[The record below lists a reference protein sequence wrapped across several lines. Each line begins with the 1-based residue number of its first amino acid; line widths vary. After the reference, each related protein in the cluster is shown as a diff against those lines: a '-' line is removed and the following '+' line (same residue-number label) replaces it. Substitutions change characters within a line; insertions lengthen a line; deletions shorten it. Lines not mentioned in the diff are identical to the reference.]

1 MLMSKND
8 VNVVCCGS
16 GNIREVL
23 EDSSSEIIVIA
34 DPYKFSPRVDFE
46 SFKSFFSLQADVQSP
61 TVNLSDA
68 EPMLSFSPKS
78 VLDLYAG
85 TNGHFLS
92 LSILRVDL
100 MQNLDV
106 GEAWRSA
113 IEHFQ
118 NCMSKFSPRVDLE
131 SFNSF
136 FSLQADVQSPI
147 VNLSDAEPM
156 LSFSPKYVLDLY
168 AGTNGYFSSLPI
180 LRVDLMPGLYVGEA
194 WRSAIEHFQNC
205 MSKFFR
211 KKDGYKLGQ
220 ALHLFCSKFAC

>member
-34 DPYKFSPRVDFE
+34 DPY
-46 SFKSFFSLQADVQSP
+46 
-61 TVNLSDA
+61 
-68 EPMLSFSPKS
+68 
-78 VLDLYAG
+78 
-85 TNGHFLS
+85 
-92 LSILRVDL
+92 
-100 MQNLDV
+100 
-106 GEAWRSA
+106 
-113 IEHFQ
+113 
-118 NCMSKFSPRVDLE
+118 KFSPRVDLE